1 MSGKKADFELIQK
14 TFGFFF
20 GGGDFIIAFTVR
32 DAHRRDANRLG
43 RFHLRRSDGVLVS
56 RDCNLYH
63 WFFFPF
69 SIGCVFNPSLVFTS
83 RARLGFDVFDVRS
96 SD

>member
-14 TFGFFF
+14 TFGFFL

-32 DAHRRDANRLG
+32 VGDRRDANRLG
-43 RFHLRRSDGVLVS
+43 RFHLRRRDGVLVP
-56 RDCNLYH
+56 RDSNLYQC
-63 WFFFPF
+63 FFFPL
-69 SIGCVFNPSLVFTS
+69 SCVFDPSLVFTS